1 MKQQVCRAT
10 NMPPMF
16 VVITQKWQDHLRGL
30 MMNSVGH
37 IKSNDDEINSR
48 ELTPPND
55 IKNQFTWIDNE

>member
-1 MKQQVCRAT
+1 
-10 NMPPMF
+10 
-16 VVITQKWQDHLRGL
+16 

>member
-1 MKQQVCRAT
+1 
-10 NMPPMF
+10 
-16 VVITQKWQDHLRGL
+16 

-55 IKNQFTWIDNE
+55 IKNQFTWIDNERCEPHQTIRCLGEQFEVQHATL